1 MSALNEIDIKKIIAL
16 STLSNLGMIVSSLR
30 LGLPLLRF
38 FHLITHAIFKASL
51 FICAGYYIDFII
63 HRQDLRFLGD
73 IIKRFPL
80 ISSRFIISNLAL
92 CGFPFI
98 SGFYS
103 KDLILERIF
112 FFPRSFFLFF
122 FFFIGSFL
130 TTIYRIRLLLSCVTR
145 KFNSFKLI
153 YSSSKL
159 IFSFIPSFILRVG
172 GIIFGSILLYE
183 IENSGCYLNLFFFIK
198 TIPLLGILLGFII
211 IIIFFFFI
219 FRGLNNF
226 IMSFFS
232 FMFFLVPLNSQFYFS
247 KVNSLGKKRF
257 YLLDQGWSE
266 VIGPKVLFSSGFKI
280 LYNIRFFQNNNIL
293 ILVSIS
299 LFFYFFFLILI

>member
-1 MSALNEIDIKKIIAL
+1 MLAGISALVEIDIKKIIAL
-16 STLSNLGMIVSSLR
+16 STLSNLGIIVSSLS

-80 ISSRFIISNLAL
+80 ISSSFIISNLAL

-112 FFPRSFFLFF
+112 FFSRSFFSFS

-130 TTIYRIRLLLSCVTR
+130 TIIYRIRLLLSCISR

-153 YSSSKL
+153 YRSSKL
-159 IFSFIPSFILRVG
+159 VFSFLPSFILRVG
-172 GIIFGSILLYE
+172 GIVFGSILLYE

-198 TIPLLGILLGFII
+198 IFPLLGILLGFF
-211 IIIFFFFI
+211 IIIFFFF
-219 FRGLNNF
+219 FSLTKLTNF
-226 IMSFFS
+226 INSFFS
-232 FMFFLVPLNSQFYFS
+232 FIFFLVPLNSQLYFF
-247 KVNSLGKKRF
+247 KVNFIGKKRF
-257 YLLDQGWSE
+257 YLLDQG
-266 VIGPKVLFSSGFKI
+266 
-280 LYNIRFFQNNNIL
+280 
-293 ILVSIS
+293 
-299 LFFYFFFLILI
+299 